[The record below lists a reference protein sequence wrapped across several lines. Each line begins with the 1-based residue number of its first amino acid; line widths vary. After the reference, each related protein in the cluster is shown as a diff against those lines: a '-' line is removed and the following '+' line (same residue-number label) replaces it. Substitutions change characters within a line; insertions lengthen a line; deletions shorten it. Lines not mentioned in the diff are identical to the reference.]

1 MVFPFNQGITMSTES
16 ASCRQPSVHKMTV
29 ALEGNE
35 IDDLRIALEEVLRLL
50 DGGFTSGFNRNDTGS
65 FSFVII
71 EK

>member
-1 MVFPFNQGITMSTES
+1 MSTES
-16 ASCRQPSVHKMTV
+16 TLCQQPTVHKMTV

-35 IDDLRIALEEVLRLL
+35 IDDLRMALEEVLHLL

>member
-1 MVFPFNQGITMSTES
+1 MSTES
-16 ASCRQPSVHKMTV
+16 TLCQQPTVHKMTV
-29 ALEGNE
+29 ALDGNE
-35 IDDLRIALEEVLRLL
+35 IDDLRMALEEVLRLL

>member
-1 MVFPFNQGITMSTES
+1 MSIKTS
-16 ASCRQPSVHKMTV
+16 LCQQPPVHKMTV
-29 ALEGNE
+29 ALDGNE
-35 IDDLRIALEEVLRLL
+35 IDDLRIALEEVLRLV